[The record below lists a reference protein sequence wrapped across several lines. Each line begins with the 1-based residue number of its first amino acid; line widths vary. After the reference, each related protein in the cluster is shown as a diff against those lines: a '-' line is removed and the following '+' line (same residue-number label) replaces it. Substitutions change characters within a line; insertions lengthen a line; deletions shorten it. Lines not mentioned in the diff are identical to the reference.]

1 MANGILQKKQCGR
14 QNKTIK
20 PSGRLNKTIEMIWQ
34 TEYYHKNNVVDRKRQ

>member
-20 PSGRLNKTIEMIWQ
+20 PSGRLNK
-34 TEYYHKNNVVDRKRQ
+34 KNRNDMANGILP